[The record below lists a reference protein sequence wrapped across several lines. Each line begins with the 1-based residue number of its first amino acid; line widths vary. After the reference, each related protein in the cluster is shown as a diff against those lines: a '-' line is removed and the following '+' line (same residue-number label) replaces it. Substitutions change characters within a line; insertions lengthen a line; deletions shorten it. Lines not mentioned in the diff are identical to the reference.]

1 MPAGHEAF
9 ADAFAMFAIRVQR
22 RVSSRGSIAVAH
34 QRITVGMAHAGAIVD
49 VEDADTTIRVY
60 LDDQLLT
67 EVART
72 TTKPI
77 ARFKAHKPEPP
88 RQHQTA
94 HRPEPADNGPS
105 LAESPHA
112 R

>member
-1 MPAGHEAF
+1 
-9 ADAFAMFAIRVQR
+9 VQR
-22 RVSSRGSIAVAH
+22 RVSSRGSIAVAD
-34 QRITVGMAHAGAIVD
+34 QRITVGIAHAGAIVD
-49 VEDADTTIRVY
+49 VEAADTTFRVY

-72 TTKPI
+72 TAKPI

-88 RQHQTA
+88 R
-94 HRPEPADNGPS
+94 HR
-105 LAESPHA
+105 

>member
-1 MPAGHEAF
+1 V
-9 ADAFAMFAIRVQR
+9 RRRR

-34 QRITVGMAHAGAIVD
+34 QRITVGIAYAGAIVN
-49 VEDADTTIRVY
+49 VEAADTTVRAY

-77 ARFKAHKPEPP
+77 ARFKAHKPQPP
-88 RQHQTA
+88 RQ
-94 HRPEPADNGPS
+94 R
-105 LAESPHA
+105 

>member
-1 MPAGHEAF
+1 MPASHEAF

-34 QRITVGMAHAGAIVD
+34 QRIAHAGAIVD
-49 VEDADTTIRVY
+49 VEDADNTFRVY

-88 RQHQTA
+88 RKRRAATSTVTA
-94 HRPEPADNGPS
+94 
-105 LAESPHA
+105 
-112 R
+112 